1 MKVKELIEELKKYNQ
16 EAVLTVGDNFDNGID
31 IGYAGSDGCT
41 EETCDFVCFDA
52 QNNTENSYEDEQP
65 IDKAFIDGYN
75 TALNYAADWIEEY
88 LGADNTIED
97 WYRDSKV
104 LKNGREAFFKDMKKQ
119 L

>member
-104 LKNGREAFFKDMKKQ
+104 LKNGREAFFKDMKEW

>member
-1 MKVKELIEELKKYNQ
+1 MKVKELVEKLKKYNQ
-16 EAVLTVGDNFDNGID
+16 EAILTVGDNFDNGID

-104 LKNGREAFFKDMKKQ
+104 LKNG
-119 L
+119 

>member
-52 QNNTENSYEDEQP
+52 QNNTENSYEYEQL

-104 LKNGREAFFKDMKKQ
+104 LKNGREAFFKDMKEW